1 MKSCIYSG
9 SFDPITYGH
18 IDIIN
23 RACNTFDK
31 VIVAI
36 GVNPNKKYTFTVDER
51 IAFIQ
56 KTVKQPIKVEVVS
69 FDGLLADFAFERNV
83 KTIIKGVRNN
93 QDFDYERLLH
103 EVTLTQQIGIDTH
116 ILIADQKLS
125 HISSSAAKEL
135 CKYQGLIHEYV
146 PYCVKHALEQ
156 KINNQVI
163 IGITGAIGMGKS
175 WVTEQLE
182 LLLTHRNS
190 KVLHVDLDKIAH
202 ELYTRNEQV
211 YVDLR
216 NQIHS
221 DFNLPNGFDRKVL
234 GEIVFN
240 DSDAM
245 AHLNKLTRIP
255 ILTLVRKKMHGFQG
269 IILLNGALLVEA
281 NFLPLCNNNIIVVN
295 SLIGDQI
302 TSLKNRGLSVQQIQ
316 RRINSQM
323 RNDEKVSKINDA
335 INEHNFGNCI
345 VYTNDHRK
353 NEITSLLD
361 MCYES
366 MM

>member
-1 MKSCIYSG
+1 
-9 SFDPITYGH
+9 
-18 IDIIN
+18 
-23 RACNTFDK
+23 
-31 VIVAI
+31 
-36 GVNPNKKYTFTVDER
+36 
-51 IAFIQ
+51 
-56 KTVKQPIKVEVVS
+56 
-69 FDGLLADFAFERNV
+69 
-83 KTIIKGVRNN
+83 
-93 QDFDYERLLH
+93 
-103 EVTLTQQIGIDTH
+103 
-116 ILIADQKLS
+116 
-125 HISSSAAKEL
+125 
-135 CKYQGLIHEYV
+135 
-146 PYCVKHALEQ
+146 
-156 KINNQVI
+156 
-163 IGITGAIGMGKS
+163 MGKS

-182 LLLTHRNS
+182 LLLTQRNI
-190 KVLHVDLDKIAH
+190 KVLHIDLDKIAH

-216 NQIHS
+216 NQIHN

-245 AHLNKLTRIP
+245 VHLNKLTRIP

-302 TSLKNRGLSVQQIQ
+302 TSLKNRGISVQQIQ

-361 MCYES
+361 MCYDS